1 MMNMA
6 STKLKLALDDINFK
20 SQNFSVINNF
30 DAKVSLTESEVKD
43 KLAKQISNPVQWV
56 ESMKRLKKYS
66 IKTHI
71 EFGPGKVLSSLAKQ
85 NRVEGEFNS
94 VDNLEMFLK
103 LLEEYG
109 S

>member
-1 MMNMA
+1 MQA
-6 STKLKLALDDINFK
+6 TTI
-20 SQNFSVINNF
+20 VINNF
-30 DAKVSLTESEVKD
+30 DAKVSLTENEVKE
-43 KLAKQISNPVQWV
+43 KLAKQICNPVQWV
-56 ESMKRLKKYS
+56 DSMKRLKKYS
-66 IKTHI
+66 IERHI
-71 EFGPGKVLSSLAKQ
+71 EFGPGKTLSGLAKQ

>member
-1 MMNMA
+1 MNRR
-6 STKLKLALDDINFK
+6 
-20 SQNFSVINNF
+20 
-30 DAKVSLTESEVKD
+30 
-43 KLAKQISNPVQWV
+43 
-56 ESMKRLKKYS
+56 MKRLKKYS

-94 VDNLEMFLK
+94 VDNLEVFLK
-103 LLEEYG
+103 LLEEYE

>member
-1 MMNMA
+1 
-6 STKLKLALDDINFK
+6 
-20 SQNFSVINNF
+20 
-30 DAKVSLTESEVKD
+30 
-43 KLAKQISNPVQWV
+43 
-56 ESMKRLKKYS
+56 MKRLKKYS

-71 EFGPGKVLSSLAKQ
+71 EFGPGKSIVKLRKQ

-94 VDNLEMFLK
+94 VDNLEVFLK

>member
-1 MMNMA
+1 MLPGPPCRFRLGA
-6 STKLKLALDDINFK
+6 
-20 SQNFSVINNF
+20 
-30 DAKVSLTESEVKD
+30 
-43 KLAKQISNPVQWV
+43 
-56 ESMKRLKKYS
+56 KRLKKYS

-94 VDNLEMFLK
+94 VDNLELFLK